1 MSLAVYKSSAG
12 SGKTFTLVKEYIK
25 LVIDNPDNYKH
36 ILAITFTNKA
46 ANEMKSRILAYLSGM
61 AYGKD
66 DKHQKMVALLES
78 EIHDILKL
86 DAVTTSERARQALS
100 NILHGYSN
108 FAVSTIDKFIL
119 LLVRSFT
126 RELKLPTNFDVELD
140 ENTLIRKSIELLLG
154 KVGFDENLTR
164 TLVQF
169 VESKIEDEKSWDIE
183 KELKAF
189 AKILLRESSVDAIE
203 EIKKLETSDYI
214 KISKQLTGLIKA
226 HEETLIKPG
235 VEAME
240 LFRQNNIAQG
250 DTAYGSGGIYLFF
263 KRFAEKDFSKPEPNS
278 NIVKMLEKGNWASGK
293 CDSSKKMI
301 LESLIPQLTI
311 LLETASSQA
320 ETLVPE
326 YNLYRLIHQNIYPTA
341 VFGEIEKVMGE
352 FRENENM
359 VHISEFNKRIASI
372 VNSEPIPFIYERI
385 GEKYR
390 HYMVDEFQ
398 DTSLLQWQNLLPL
411 YENSLSNNNFNMIVG
426 DGKQA
431 IYRWRSGEVEQFAAL
446 PKIYN
451 KPEGTIADLRE
462 QALINHYHEKSLNR
476 NYRTRKEVVEFNNA
490 FFEQASQNLPER
502 LQKIYCASNPGN
514 PEQEMKFQKQEV
526 DADDIGGS
534 VNVEFLKLKHIE
546 NQKDLSNEEA
556 LELELD
562 RIRSIIEEDLLASS
576 FRLNEITIL
585 TRTNKDAGNV
595 ARYLIE
601 RGISVVTNEAL
612 QLSANSN
619 VHFVINL
626 MRFLNDPVNSTVI
639 ADILIFLLEKTNR
652 ASNEI
657 HDLILTTKEIHPG
670 KSGTR
675 PLENIIQDVFGFPFK
690 TTEINALNLYETA
703 EKLVR
708 LFKLNTSGSDP
719 FIRFFMDTILEFTSK
734 NEESIADFLEYWD
747 EKGCYNSIVIPEETD
762 AVKVMT
768 IHKAKGLEFPVVI
781 YPFANGNDRIGVN
794 EFWIE
799 PEISAIPQLKTALV
813 KATKA
818 LDTTKFAH
826 VRQEEIEKSFLDL
839 LNVLY
844 VAMTRPAERMYVIL
858 HDKAD
863 AGGAWKYANN
873 FLDVADLFHQFL
885 QNNDLWQNEQG
896 VYNFGYEGRRILK
909 QKEESKKVASMY
921 YSIKLNKG
929 NWRSKAAL
937 SFASSKNWDADSVE
951 KMKDRGILIH
961 NIMAGIKTEADV
973 ESAITRAIIE
983 GQIQENEKAKLL
995 ADISKIISSPEIIP
1009 FFDQNKKIINEKE
1022 IILAN
1027 GQILRPDRIVIDTG
1041 ETAVIDYKTG
1051 KHDDK
1056 HKDQVET
1063 YAKALSEMGYT
1074 NLKKHLIYLDIEK
1087 HTAEVVNW

>member
-66 DKHQKMVALLES
+66 DKHQKMIALLES
-78 EIHDILKL
+78 EIHEVLNL
-86 DAVTTSERARQALS
+86 DAPAITERARHALA

-108 FAVSTIDKFIL
+108 FAVSTIDKFVM

-126 RELKLPTNFDVELD
+126 RELRLPINFDVEID

-154 KVGFDENLTR
+154 KVGSDQNLTR

-183 KELKAF
+183 KELKSF
-189 AKILLRESSVDAIE
+189 AKILLRESSVDAIG

-214 KISKQLTGLIKA
+214 KISKQLTGLIKS
-226 HEETLIKPG
+226 HEESLIKPG
-235 VEAME
+235 VEAMN
-240 LFRQNNIAQG
+240 LFRQNNIVRG
-250 DTAYGSGGIYLFF
+250 DTAYGTGGIYLFF
-263 KRFAEKDFSKPEPNS
+263 KRFAEKDFSKPEPNT
-278 NIVKMLEKGNWASGK
+278 NIRKMLESGNWASGK
-293 CDSSKKMI
+293 CDVSKKII
-301 LESLIPQLTI
+301 LENLSPQLTV
-311 LLETASSQA
+311 LLETASLQA
-320 ETLVPE
+320 MDLVPE

-341 VFGEIEKVMGE
+341 VFSEIEKVMEE

-451 KPEGTIADLRE
+451 KPEGTTADIRE

-502 LQKIYCASNPGN
+502 LQKIYFASKPDN
-514 PEQEMKFQKQEV
+514 PEQEMQFQKQEV
-526 DADDIGGS
+526 DADDLGGS
-534 VNVEFLKLKHIE
+534 VHLEFLKLKHLE
-546 NQKDLSNEEA
+546 NEEDPGKEQA

-562 RIRSIIEEDLLASS
+562 RIRSIIEEDLLVSS

-601 RGISVVTNEAL
+601 HGISVVTNEAL

-619 VHFVINL
+619 IHFIINL

-652 ASNEI
+652 VPEEI
-657 HDLILTTKEIHPG
+657 HDLLLETKEIHPG
-670 KSGTR
+670 KTGTKYF
-675 PLENIIQDVFGFPFK
+675 ENIIQDVFSFPFK
-690 TTEINALNLYETA
+690 TKQIKALNLYETA

-708 LFKLNTSGSDP
+708 LFNLNESGSDP
-719 FIRFFMDTILEFTSK
+719 FIRFFMDTILEFTLK

-818 LDTTKFAH
+818 LGETKFAH

-844 VAMTRPAERMYVIL
+844 VAMTRPSERMYVIL
-858 HDKAD
+858 HDKTNAQ
-863 AGGAWKYANN
+863 GEWKYANN

-885 QNNDLWQNEQG
+885 QSNDLWQNEQG
-896 VYNFGYEGRRILK
+896 VYNFGYEGRRIKK
-909 QKEESKKVASMY
+909 QKEEAKKTASKFY
-921 YSIKLNKG
+921 TIKLDKG
-929 NWRSKAAL
+929 SWRSKANL
-937 SFASSKNWDADSVE
+937 NFASSKNWDTNSTE
-951 KMKDRGILIH
+951 TMKDRGILIH

-973 ESAITRAIIE
+973 ESAISRAIIE
-983 GQIQENEKAKLL
+983 GLIEENEKESLK
-995 ADISKIISSPEIIP
+995 ADISKIISSPEISP
-1009 FFDQNKKIINEKE
+1009 FFDKHKKIINEKE

-1027 GQILRPDRIVIDTG
+1027 GQLLRPDRIVVDTG

-1051 KHDDK
+1051 KQDNK
-1056 HKDQVET
+1056 HKDQVEN
-1063 YAKALSEMGYT
+1063 YANALSEMGYK
-1074 NLKKHLIYLDIEK
+1074 NLNKYLIYLDIEK